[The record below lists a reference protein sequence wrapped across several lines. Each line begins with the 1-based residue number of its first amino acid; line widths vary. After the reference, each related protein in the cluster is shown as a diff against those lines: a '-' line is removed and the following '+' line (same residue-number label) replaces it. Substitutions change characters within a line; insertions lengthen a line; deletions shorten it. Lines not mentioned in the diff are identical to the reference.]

1 VIVEIVQTIRNRQID
16 HYDIFLV
23 EMYLNGIDVLEKYD
37 CDINIIIDTC
47 NKIIDEVNISKYEY
61 IKLYYR
67 INEILIV
74 CFKE

>member
-1 VIVEIVQTIRNRQID
+1 MIVEIVQTIRNRQID